1 MVVEARNPFDQQ
13 LVCTFEHDDENSL
26 EKKIS
31 RAESAFKAWKQ
42 VPLEERIAEIGEALE
57 RLKERSEELAVDVTR
72 QMGKPISES
81 RNEVKTLFMRAEAM
95 LSIARDA
102 LSPDIIE
109 ESGAFHR
116 RIEHAPLGVV
126 LNLAAWN
133 YPLIIPINVVVPA
146 LIAGNSVVIKHSART
161 PLCGQAFETAFRGLS
176 VDHLVNHLVL
186 THQQTASLISDRRIA
201 HVAFTGSVEGG
212 AAIQRQV
219 NKRFIDCGLE
229 LGGKDPAYIAS
240 DADLDTAIAQTVEG
254 ACYNAG
260 QSCCAVERIYVH
272 RSQVDAYLQG
282 AQDAIASYRMGD
294 PLAEETTLGPLASPS
309 GLDLLEGQVT
319 DATDSGARLIAGGVR
334 VPDVSGN
341 FFPPTLLAEVPNHTQ
356 AMQEE
361 SFGPLIPVL
370 AVDSD
375 EEAIERMRDTRFG
388 LTASVW
394 TGDRD
399 RAERIAG
406 ELEFGTVFQNRCDF
420 LDPALPWTGFGE
432 SGKGSTLS
440 RYGYL
445 HLTRRKAIHFRLKT

>member
-26 EKKIS
+26 ETKIS

-42 VPLEERIAEIGEALE
+42 VPLEERIAEVGEALQ
-57 RLKERSEELAVDVTR
+57 RLREGSEALAIDVTR
-72 QMGKPISES
+72 QMGKPITES
-81 RNEVKTLFMRAEAM
+81 RNEVRTLFARTETM
-95 LSIARDA
+95 LSIAREA

-109 ESGAFHR
+109 ESEAFHR
-116 RIEHAPLGVV
+116 RIEHTPMGVV

-133 YPLIIPINVVVPA
+133 YPLIIPVNVVVPA

-161 PLCGQAFETAFRGLS
+161 PLCGQAFESAFSGLS
-176 VDHLVNHLVL
+176 VDHLVSHLVL

-219 NKRFIDCGLE
+219 SKRFIDCGLE

-240 DADLDTAIAQTVEG
+240 DADLATAIAQTVEG

-282 AQDAIASYRMGD
+282 AQEAIATFKMGD
-294 PLAEETTLGPLASPS
+294 PLADETTLGPLANPS
-309 GLDLLEGQVT
+309 ALDLLEGQVT
-319 DATDSGARLIAGGVR
+319 DAIGAGARLIAGGVR
-334 VPDVSGN
+334 VPDVTGN

-375 EEAIERMRDTRFG
+375 EEAIERMRETRFG

-399 RAERIAG
+399 RAERIAS

-420 LDPALPWTGFGE
+420 LDPALPWTGYGE